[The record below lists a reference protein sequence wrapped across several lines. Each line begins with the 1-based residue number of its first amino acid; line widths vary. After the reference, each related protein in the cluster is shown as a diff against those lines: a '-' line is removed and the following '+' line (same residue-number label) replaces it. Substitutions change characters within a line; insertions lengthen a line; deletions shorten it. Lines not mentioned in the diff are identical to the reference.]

1 MRNIAK
7 PSFLYQVAASE
18 REHSTGFKRGNPR
31 DSLLSRQRKAER
43 VSYRGFRSVV
53 GQKKGAPLSGA
64 PFLLGWLL

>member
-53 GQKKGAPLSGA
+53 GQKERRAIVGA
-64 PFLLGWLL
+64 PFYFG